1 MPLATA
7 YIAYYSSLSNG
18 GLQVHSN
25 VLTGSVPGYLLGQ
38 TMKVNI
44 MRMKTMS
51 SMRAITRTSPS
62 QPPVGSGL
70 SMGRAGADS
79 MLPRDCRRWTYPC
92 LFGLPL
98 WVYFYLCNG

>member
-25 VLTGSVPGYLLGQ
+25 ILTGSVPGYLLGQ
-38 TMKVNI
+38 TAKVNI
-44 MRMKTMS
+44 MKMKTMCT
-51 SMRAITRTSPS
+51 MRAITRMSPG

-79 MLPRDCRRWTYPC
+79 MLLRVCR
-92 LFGLPL
+92 
-98 WVYFYLCNG
+98 